1 MRFRHS
7 PLLLALG
14 VVATTAMASQQA
26 GDPRLDARLVGRT
39 KDSVNAIV
47 ESARRAG
54 LPTEPLV
61 QRALEGVQK
70 NISGEVVLQSVGRLS
85 QLLQQAKS
93 ALGPASSREDVEAG
107 AQALKN
113 GVDVKKLERLG
124 TMRVGQRVATAI
136 NVVNFIKIKGV
147 QVDTAADVI
156 GNLVAMSASDEQLLA
171 LQDEI
176 TRAIAGGTP
185 AASATLALG
194 QGLQTAMAAQ
204 ANGGA
209 PGSPLPSPLG
219 STRSTGPAANGPLG
233 GANAGGAASQGTRGG
248 GSKPGPA
255 GLPKKP

>member
-1 MRFRHS
+1 MRFRRS
-7 PLLLALG
+7 SLLLALS

-70 NISGEVVLQSVGRLS
+70 NNSGEVVLRSVARLS

-107 AQALKN
+107 AEALKN

-124 TMRVGQRVATAI
+124 TMRAGQRVATAI
-136 NVVNFIKIKGV
+136 NIVNYIKIKGV

-156 GNLVAMSASDEQLLA
+156 GNLVAVSASDEQLLA

-176 TRAIAGGTP
+176 IRAIGGGMP
-185 AASATLALG
+185 AASAMAALG
-194 QGLQTAMAAQ
+194 QTLQATIAAAQ

-209 PGSPLPSPLG
+209 PGSPLPSGLG
-219 STRSTGPAANGPLG
+219 TTRATGA
-233 GANAGGAASQGTRGG
+233 GANAAVGGTQAGASQGTRGG
-248 GSKPGPA
+248 GTKPGPA
-255 GLPKKP
+255 GQPKKP